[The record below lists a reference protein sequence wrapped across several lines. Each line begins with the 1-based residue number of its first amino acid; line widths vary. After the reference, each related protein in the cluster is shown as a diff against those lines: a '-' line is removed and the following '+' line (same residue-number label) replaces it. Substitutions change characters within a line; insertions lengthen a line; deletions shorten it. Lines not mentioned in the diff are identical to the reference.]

1 MRSLIH
7 SLFCGLILLSGAAL
21 ADEPATAVAPEQQW
35 RVSLLD
41 QTSAEPSAWRLF
53 DERQWQEFWIRNYHQ
68 EPPPLPDLPRCSVL
82 VVTGGERPT
91 GGYRLEVVRAVKVSG
106 RWVIEFVVPSRPR
119 GRSSRRRW
127 LIRRRWRCFPG
138 RASSGLRCGMSR
150 RRNRPAASITLLSF
164 PP

>member
-106 RWVIEFVVPSRPR
+106 RWVIEFVVHKPA
-119 GRSSRRRW
+119 
-127 LIRRRWRCFPG
+127 PG
-138 RASSGLRCGMSR
+138 TFVTQALAY
-150 RRNRPAASITLLSF
+150 PAAVAVFSGTGIIRPEVRDVT
-164 PP
+164 PPKPARR

>member
-41 QTSAEPSAWRLF
+41 LTSAEPSAWRVF

-106 RWVIEFVVPSRPR
+106 RWVIEFVVHKPA
-119 GRSSRRRW
+119 
-127 LIRRRWRCFPG
+127 PG
-138 RASSGLRCGMSR
+138 TFVTQALAY
-150 RRNRPAASITLLSF
+150 PAAVAVFSGTGIIRPEVRDVT
-164 PP
+164 PPEPARR

>member
-106 RWVIEFVVPSRPR
+106 RWVIEFVVHKPA
-119 GRSSRRRW
+119 
-127 LIRRRWRCFPG
+127 PG
-138 RASSGLRCGMSR
+138 TFVTQALAY
-150 RRNRPAASITLLSF
+150 PAAVAVFSGTGIIRPEVRDVT
-164 PP
+164 PPEPARR

>member
-68 EPPPLPDLPRCSVL
+68 EPPPLPDLPRCSAL

-106 RWVIEFVVPSRPR
+106 RWVIEFVVHKPA
-119 GRSSRRRW
+119 
-127 LIRRRWRCFPG
+127 PG
-138 RASSGLRCGMSR
+138 TFVTQALAY
-150 RRNRPAASITLLSF
+150 PAAVAVFSGTGIIRPEVRDVT
-164 PP
+164 PPEPARR